1 MLNREN
7 AQANSRNP
15 LQPMEIWKYSPY
27 WSRCESS
34 QHPTQKI
41 LWWSLQL
48 RSFAGFLQVHISIE
62 EYLIL
67 SRSGTKSF
75 FAKPLSACDRTF
87 LTKVWIWS
95 IAATTSF
102 LALGEGPSVGIQWEH
117 NGEGS
122 LQLKPLTNIMN
133 AGLSPI
139 EMTVTNSM
147 HSGRSRCFLR
157 ITTLNRRNALYAASL
172 AMVFKTLTSKRPKT
186 METKRSKSTQTDPA
200 KTKEIFWLFGS
211 KPKERNVD

>member
-7 AQANSRNP
+7 AQENSRNP
-15 LQPMEIWKYSPY
+15 LQPMEIWKYSPH

-34 QHPTQKI
+34 QHPTQKN

-48 RSFAGFLQVHISIE
+48 RSFAGFLQVRIPLE

-75 FAKPLSACDRTF
+75 FAKL
-87 LTKVWIWS
+87 LWIWS
-95 IAATTSF
+95 IAATTGF

-139 EMTVTNSM
+139 ETTVTNSM
-147 HSGRSRCFLR
+147 NSGRSRFFLR

-186 METKRSKSTQTDPA
+186 METKRSKSKQTDPA
-200 KTKEIFWLFGS
+200 KTKDIFRLSGT
-211 KPKERNVD
+211 KPKERNVH